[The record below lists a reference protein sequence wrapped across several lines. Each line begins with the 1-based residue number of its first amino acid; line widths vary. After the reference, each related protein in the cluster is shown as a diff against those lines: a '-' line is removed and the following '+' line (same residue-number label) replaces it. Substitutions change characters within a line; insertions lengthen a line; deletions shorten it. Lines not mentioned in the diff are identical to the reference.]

1 MELKADLMQQK
12 QTYFYESMRLKRSI
26 KVFHRRSLMFSGHWY
41 LSISLSIESLSTI
54 KSPAAA
60 GGGKKRV
67 YRQKERSTESQATE
81 TMEQINRNGNG
92 HAMIQQS
99 LQQI

>member
-1 MELKADLMQQK
+1 
-12 QTYFYESMRLKRSI
+12 
-26 KVFHRRSLMFSGHWY
+26 MFSGHWY

-60 GGGKKRV
+60 GGRECKEKKEK
-67 YRQKERSTESQATE
+67 KERSTESQATE
-81 TMEQINRNGNG
+81 TMEQIKGTINSSENGNG
-92 HAMIQQS
+92 HAMIPLC

>member
-1 MELKADLMQQK
+1 
-12 QTYFYESMRLKRSI
+12 
-26 KVFHRRSLMFSGHWY
+26 MFSGHWY

-60 GGGKKRV
+60 GGKRECKETKK
-67 YRQKERSTESQATE
+67 KERSTESQARE
-81 TMEQINRNGNG
+81 TMEQIKRTVNGSENGNG
-92 HAMIQQS
+92 HAMIPLY